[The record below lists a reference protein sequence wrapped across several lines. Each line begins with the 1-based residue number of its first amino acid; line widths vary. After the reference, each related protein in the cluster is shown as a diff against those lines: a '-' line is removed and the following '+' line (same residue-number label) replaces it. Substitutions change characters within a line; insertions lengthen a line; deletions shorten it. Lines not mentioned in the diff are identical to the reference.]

1 MCVYKNIY
9 NIYINIYI
17 YTHVYIYMYIYI
29 HMLYLPTIHH
39 IWTTALTLQRSGNMA
54 RHCSVHSL
62 QPKTHRFRHGRWV
75 PHWRCWDNKDVLD
88 KLYYVISY
96 MYRRKNWIKT
106 NMQPYFL
113 DATITFEFHQNV
125 QELLCRIHDKYYTD
139 LQRTRCITWE
149 ISSQW
154 ESHWIICWSLARH
167 HSSKAVAPLL
177 HFQYSRLPTTAFHLD
192 SVSMQRCSVPKV
204 PDFMEIYGNQ
214 LLWVV

>member
-1 MCVYKNIY
+1 
-9 NIYINIYI
+9 
-17 YTHVYIYMYIYI
+17 
-29 HMLYLPTIHH
+29 
-39 IWTTALTLQRSGNMA
+39 MA

-75 PHWRCWDNKDVLD
+75 PHWRCWDDVLD
-88 KLYYVISY
+88 KLYYVRSY

-139 LQRTRCITWE
+139 LQQTRCITWE

-177 HFQYSRLPTTAFHLD
+177 HFQYLRLPTTAFHLD